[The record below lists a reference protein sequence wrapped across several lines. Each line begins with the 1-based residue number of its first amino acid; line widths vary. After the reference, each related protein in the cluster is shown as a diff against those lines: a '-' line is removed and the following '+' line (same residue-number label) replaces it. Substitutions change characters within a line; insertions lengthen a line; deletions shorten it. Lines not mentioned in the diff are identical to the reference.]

1 MSVLRV
7 LEPEDAEALSGLWR
21 ANRDHLDPWSPIRDD
36 DWLSVA
42 GQLELVERRLEAM
55 AQDRGAFF
63 VVVDDGAVV
72 GEINLTDVV
81 RGAFQN
87 GHVGYWLAAS
97 ATGRG
102 LMTRAVDE
110 LAAHAFDTM
119 GLHRLQA
126 GTLVHNIASQAV
138 LERCGFTA
146 FGTAARYLRI
156 GGRWQDHVL
165 YQRLA
170 DDRSATPST

>member
-7 LEPEDAEALSGLWR
+7 LEPDDAVALSELWQ
-21 ANRDHLDPWSPIRDD
+21 ANRDHLDPWSPLRDD
-36 DWLSVA
+36 DRWYAVD

-63 VVVDDGAVV
+63 VVVDDAEVV

-87 GHVGYWLAAS
+87 GHVGYWLAEA

-102 LMTRAVDE
+102 LMTRAVEE
-110 LAAHAFDTM
+110 LAEHAFDVM

-126 GTLVHNIASQAV
+126 GTLTHNVASQGV

-146 FGTAARYLRI
+146 YGTAPKYLRI

-165 YQRLA
+165 FQRLA
-170 DDRSATPST
+170 HSGERDS